1 MPLALPGL
9 FAGEAL
15 AAGRLLTAWH
25 ERQRGLRLKFLA
37 PLKVRWGLQLHG
49 TSITARS
56 LDHGPLRAST
66 CLCSRPMQASADRL
80 MAARRLAAA
89 DTREGYEEALRLV
102 RAAGVNCYM
111 YADGADDVTTVAQRQ
126 VSFCLLCCWFC
137 LLCCWLRLSS
147 AHPRPAL
154 PGSPRVSQLQGN
166 VGTEV
171 CTFSIVLNNIAVR
184 DEDEPQKDQ
193 AFDRLRRGGRLRSC
207 LWVSTE
213 ACMPL

>member
-1 MPLALPGL
+1 MASRRAVLGAAVVMPLALPGL

-37 PLKVRWGLQLHG
+37 PLK
-49 TSITARS
+49 
-56 LDHGPLRAST
+56 
-66 CLCSRPMQASADRL
+66 ASADRL

-111 YADGADDVTTVAQRQ
+111 YADGADDVTTVAQR
-126 VSFCLLCCWFC
+126 
-137 LLCCWLRLSS
+137 
-147 AHPRPAL
+147 
-154 PGSPRVSQLQGN
+154 VSQLQGN

-193 AFDRLRRGGRLRSC
+193 AFDRLSDLKMAYMALDEVLVKARTQGDGSVTQDALASAFDVAVRSN
-207 LWVSTE
+207 E
-213 ACMPL
+213 ALQDAIVGLLDVDWN